1 MENENNQQKNITRF
15 KLGEGDSE
23 REVILVGT
31 AHVSPKSAELVR
43 EVIEEEQPDSVCIE
57 LDAGRFKAMRNK
69 ERYQNTDIVKIIK
82 SGKAGFF
89 FANLLLSSYQ
99 RRLADQ
105 FNIQSGQDMMQGI
118 QSAEDNNAEI
128 VLADR
133 DIQTTFKRIWQKCRW
148 TEKLKLLTSIVMSVF
163 DDEEIT
169 EDALE
174 ELKQEDMLTAALSE
188 MGNEFA
194 SVKTVLVDER
204 DQYLAEK
211 IKQAPGKKI
220 VAVLGAAHVPGITQ
234 ELFKNHNLE
243 KLEELKPKSNTGKIV
258 GWTVTIALILMV
270 AFTFTVNTG
279 EGWAQTRNWLLLVS
293 GGAGLGALAAG
304 GTFLTILTA
313 IVCAPLGAISPVLAS
328 GWFSGLAEAH
338 FRKPRVRDFEE
349 IPKDLNKLSGL
360 WKNRVTRILMVVVL
374 TNIGCAIGNIAGGI
388 GIIKG
393 FMDALFI

>member
-128 VLADR
+128 VLAD
-133 DIQTTFKRIWQKCRW
+133 
-148 TEKLKLLTSIVMSVF
+148 SVMSVF
-163 DDEEIT
+163 DDEEST